1 MTNFCLG
8 ALLTISIV
16 NTYLISD
23 EIGGDNMQVKLFTN
37 YYSSVERLNEEVN
50 NYLMTK
56 PDSVWRNEVKTEL
69 FGDIILVT
77 VISK

>member
-1 MTNFCLG
+1 
-8 ALLTISIV
+8 
-16 NTYLISD
+16 
-23 EIGGDNMQVKLFTN
+23 MQVKLFTN